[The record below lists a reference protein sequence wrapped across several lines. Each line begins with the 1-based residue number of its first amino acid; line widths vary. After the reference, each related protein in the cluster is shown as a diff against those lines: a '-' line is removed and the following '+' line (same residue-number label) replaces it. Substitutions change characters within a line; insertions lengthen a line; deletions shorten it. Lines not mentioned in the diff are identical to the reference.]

1 MIYRGSSK
9 FTHFLRHAQIKD
21 LSDKSSIFAIK
32 EMVTLIIILVTA
44 AVSILCFS
52 GKLNINSLVFNAS
65 RVWHGKQWY
74 RILSYG
80 LVHSGWGHLLFNM
93 LTLFF
98 FGTVVEQYFS
108 AAFGGTAGIILYI
121 VLYVS
126 AIAVSTVG
134 DLIKYKDSPGY
145 NAVGASGAV
154 SAVLF
159 ASILFEPKMG
169 IYIYLIPIPVP
180 GYIFAPLYLLY
191 CWYMAK
197 RNMDNIGHTA
207 HFWGAVYGLL
217 FPLVCRPDIFQH
229 FLSQLGL

>member
-1 MIYRGSSK
+1 
-9 FTHFLRHAQIKD
+9 
-21 LSDKSSIFAIK
+21 
-32 EMVTLIIILVTA
+32 MVTIIIILVSA
-44 AVSILCFS
+44 IVSILCFT
-52 GKLNINSLVFNAS
+52 GRLDINSLLFNAYQ
-65 RVWHGKQWY
+65 VWHRRQWY
-74 RILSYG
+74 RMLSYG
-80 LVHSGWGHLLFNM
+80 AVHAGWGHLIFNM

-98 FGTVVEQYFS
+98 FGPVVEQYFS
-108 AAFGGTAGIILYI
+108 AAFGASPGPLLFA

-134 DLIKYKDSPGY
+134 DMFKYRDDVTYS
-145 NAVGASGAV
+145 AVGASGAV
-154 SAVLF
+154 SAILF

-169 IYIYLIPIPVP
+169 IFIFMIPIPVP

-217 FPLVCRPDIFQH
+217 FPLACKPDIFNH

>member
-1 MIYRGSSK
+1 
-9 FTHFLRHAQIKD
+9 
-21 LSDKSSIFAIK
+21 
-32 EMVTLIIILVTA
+32 MVTLILILITA
-44 AVSILCFS
+44 AVSILCFM
-52 GKLNINSLVFNAS
+52 GVLNSNALKFNAYD
-65 RVWHGKQWY
+65 VWHRKQWY
-74 RILSYG
+74 RMLSYG
-80 LVHSGWGHLLFNM
+80 LVHGGWGHLFFNM
-93 LTLFF
+93 LALYF
-98 FGTVVEQYFS
+98 FGTVVEQYFQ
-108 AAFGGTAGIILYI
+108 AAFGSTSGIILYV
-121 VLYVS
+121 VLYVT
-126 AIAVSTVG
+126 AIAVSTLG
-134 DLIKYKDSPGY
+134 DLLKYRNAPGY

-217 FPLVCRPDIFQH
+217 FPLVCRPDIFHH
-229 FLSQLGL
+229 FLTQLGL

>member
-1 MIYRGSSK
+1 MTEKDELREKYRELNRRNP
-9 FTHFLRHAQIKD
+9 FVRHNHI
-21 LSDKSSIFAIK
+21 
-32 EMVTLIIILVTA
+32 EVTEIERDRAVLQLV
-44 AVSILCFS
+44 IRPE
-52 GKLNINSLVFNAS
+52 S
-65 RVWHGKQWY
+65 RNV
-74 RILSYG
+74 YG
-80 LVHSGWGHLLFNM
+80 LVHGGWGHLLFNM
-93 LTLFF
+93 LTLYF
-98 FGTVVEQYFS
+98 FGTVVEQYFQV
-108 AAFGGTAGIILYI
+108 AFGHTPGIILYV

-126 AIAVSTVG
+126 AIAVSTIG
-134 DLIKYKDSPGY
+134 DLVKYKDAPGY

-207 HFWGAVYGLL
+207 HFWGAVYGLV
-217 FPLVCRPDIFQH
+217 FPLIFRPDIFHH

>member
-1 MIYRGSSK
+1 MI
-9 FTHFLRHAQIKD
+9 
-21 LSDKSSIFAIK
+21 
-32 EMVTLIIILVTA
+32 TLILIA
-44 AVSILCFS
+44 ATCLVSILCFT
-52 GKLNINSLVFNAS
+52 GTFDINKLVFNAYS
-65 RVWHGKQWY
+65 VWHRKEWY
-74 RILSYG
+74 RMLTHG
-80 LVHSGWGHLLFNM
+80 LVHGGWGHLFFNM
-93 LTLFF
+93 LTLYF
-98 FGTVVEQYFS
+98 FGKVVEQYF
-108 AAFGGTAGIILYI
+108 ALTFGGTLGCVLYI

-126 AIAVSTVG
+126 AIAVSSIW
-134 DLIKYKDSPGY
+134 DLVKFRDDWNY

-154 SAVLF
+154 SAILF

-207 HFWGAVYGLL
+207 HFWGAVYGLV
-217 FPLVCRPDIFQH
+217 FPLICRPEIFRH